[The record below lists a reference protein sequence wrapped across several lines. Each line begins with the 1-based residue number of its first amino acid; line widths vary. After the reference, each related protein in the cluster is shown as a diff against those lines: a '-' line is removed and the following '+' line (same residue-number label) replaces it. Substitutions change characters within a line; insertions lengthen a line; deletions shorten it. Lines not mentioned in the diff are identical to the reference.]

1 MPGGPKCPDTSIIP
15 IVRYSER
22 KISFDTLREWDTFFG
37 FILIL
42 HKSGLDC
49 VTILCLRRSDTT
61 DRDPTFTSPPHR
73 RVVSYVPQPYHSH
86 TMSYVPPMSPYAPL
100 RPTCTMV
107 RPNLP
112 IFPSHTPDLSVAGHM
127 KYCLQFN
134 TAPILIRPSMHA
146 RACRARNETCLGLW
160 GRGKEVRR
168 GLLLILQRLTTT
180 SKNGNLSKT
189 ERRTGHSSFRFT

>member
-1 MPGGPKCPDTSIIP
+1 MSPCCVSGGLTPQIATQP
-15 IVRYSER
+15 
-22 KISFDTLREWDTFFG
+22 LRHHH
-37 FILIL
+37 I
-42 HKSGLDC
+42 
-49 VTILCLRRSDTT
+49 
-61 DRDPTFTSPPHR
+61 
-73 RVVSYVPQPYHSH
+73 VVSC
-86 TMSYVPPMSPYAPL
+86 PMSPNHTIAIPCPMSHLGPPMPHYAPL
-100 RPTCTMV
+100 CPTYTMV

-112 IFPSHTPDLSVAGHM
+112 IFPSHTPDLSVAGRM

-146 RACRARNETCLGLW
+146 RACRARNETCLGHW

-189 ERRTGHSSFRFT
+189 ERRTGHSSFHFT

>member
-1 MPGGPKCPDTSIIP
+1 MRYIFRMHINITQKWVRLCHHAVSQAVWHHRSRPNLYVTTTSSCRVLCPPTIP
-15 IVRYSER
+15 Y
-22 KISFDTLREWDTFFG
+22 
-37 FILIL
+37 
-42 HKSGLDC
+42 
-49 VTILCLRRSDTT
+49 LC
-61 DRDPTFTSPPHR
+61 PT
-73 RVVSYVPQPYHSH
+73 
-86 TMSYVPPMSPYAPL
+86 YAPL
-100 RPTCTMV
+100 CPTYTMI

-146 RACRARNETCLGLW
+146 RACRARNETCLGHW

-189 ERRTGHSSFRFT
+189 ERRTGHSSFHFT

>member
-1 MPGGPKCPDTSIIP
+1 MSPCGVSGGLTPQIATQP
-15 IVRYSER
+15 
-22 KISFDTLREWDTFFG
+22 LRHHH
-37 FILIL
+37 I
-42 HKSGLDC
+42 
-49 VTILCLRRSDTT
+49 
-61 DRDPTFTSPPHR
+61 
-73 RVVSYVPQPYHSH
+73 VVSCPMSPNHTIAIPCPMSH
-86 TMSYVPPMSPYAPL
+86 LCPPMSPYAPL
-100 RPTCTMV
+100 CPTYTLV

-146 RACRARNETCLGLW
+146 RACRARNETCLGHW

-189 ERRTGHSSFRFT
+189 ERRTGHSSFHFT